1 MGSRP
6 EVTLFYLGLDVAK
19 RHIAYTFDGPGQV
32 SDDPDVND
40 NVWAAKPDPEQ
51 AQDPDRRGVALVVE
65 LERVVAQG
73 MKPEQNSVME
83 RTGP

>member
-1 MGSRP
+1 
-6 EVTLFYLGLDVAK
+6 VTLLYRDLAE
-19 RHIAYTFDGPGQV
+19 RHVSYTFYGRGQV

-40 NVWAAKPDPEQ
+40 NVWAATPDPEQ

-73 MKPEQNSVME
+73 MKPEQNFVME

>member
-6 EVTLFYLGLDVAK
+6 EVTLLDLDVAK
-19 RHIAYTFDGPGQV
+19 RHIAYTFYGRGQV